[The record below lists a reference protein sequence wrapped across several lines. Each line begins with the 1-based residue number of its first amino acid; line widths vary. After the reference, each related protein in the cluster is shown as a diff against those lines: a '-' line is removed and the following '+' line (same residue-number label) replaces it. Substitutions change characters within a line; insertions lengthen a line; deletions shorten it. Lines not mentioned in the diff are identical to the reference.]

1 MISRINVIVLDVLG
15 VIRII
20 VFIIILI
27 CRRFFLFLRSLI
39 LDINIEVQ
47 LYIALFDSRWFL
59 LYLVVVCAGFNELYT
74 NLVSHII
81 TLQHRVIVIS
91 TFCLIP
97 DVLAFALFIM
107 DNFYSI
113 SILF

>member
-20 VFIIILI
+20 VFVIILI
-27 CRRFFLFLRSLI
+27 CRRFFLLLRSLI
-39 LDINIEVQ
+39 LDINIEVK

-81 TLQHRVIVIS
+81 TLQHRVIIS
-91 TFCLIP
+91 IHRLIP